1 MNTQEVLKMAFD
13 CGVLIQVKGDKLHLE
28 AKEAPPNHLLAEL
41 KANKS
46 ELITLLATKPHP
58 PMVDGQHSPTV
69 EATPHDFM
77 ERYAHMD
84 KCQQCEHLSST
95 GQCTRKQGIK
105 PIPDALRTCDKF
117 SLLKGERG
125 LIQGQNYTASEIN
138 SLVERY
144 EKPLFY
150 HALDCSICNIEKARY
165 CANGYAIGSVYDALL
180 LVCEKKKKKIKFYSS

>member
-46 ELITLLATKPHP
+46 ELITLLATKAHP
-58 PMVDGQHSPTV
+58 PMEDGQHSPTV
-69 EATPHDFM
+69 EATPLNFM
-77 ERYAHMD
+77 ERN
-84 KCQQCEHLSST
+84 
-95 GQCTRKQGIK
+95 
-105 PIPDALRTCDKF
+105 AL
-117 SLLKGERG
+117 
-125 LIQGQNYTASEIN
+125 
-138 SLVERY
+138 LVQS

-180 LVCEKKKKKIKFYSS
+180 LVCEDTQARREDLALRIDKACISGRAIALCFD